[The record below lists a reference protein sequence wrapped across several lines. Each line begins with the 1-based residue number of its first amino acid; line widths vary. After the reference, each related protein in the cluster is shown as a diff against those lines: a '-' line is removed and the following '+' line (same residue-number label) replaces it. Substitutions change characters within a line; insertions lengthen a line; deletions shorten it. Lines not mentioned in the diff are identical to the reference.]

1 MPLAAGFEEE
11 VGKGENRVKS
21 LEMDSFSAVRFL
33 FRGFFFFLLVS
44 VLPNLF
50 IAHVHMWVLHV

>member
-1 MPLAAGFEEE
+1 MPLAAGFAEE
-11 VGKGENRVKS
+11 VGKGENGVKS
-21 LEMDSFSAVRFL
+21 LEMDSFSAVRFP

-50 IAHVHMWVLHV
+50 NS